1 MLSHGIAS
9 ARSQSGRAIRP
20 LVLGIL
26 SAAVLAACSGKDQG
40 QQGAGANQLMPV
52 GFIEAKPTTEPVFVE
67 AVGQTEGSRE
77 VEVRAR
83 VGGILEKRLY
93 EEGNSVKAGQPLF
106 LLDRAQPEAAL
117 QNARAAVAEAQSRLD
132 QATREVDRNKG
143 LAAQDAV
150 SRKDLDDALSAQA
163 AAKAQLQAAQATASN
178 ASLNVGYT
186 EVIAPVSGISGR
198 ALRNEGNLISIGDE
212 LTTVIQADPIKVR
225 FGLSATDQ
233 ANAPGG
239 RIDWRSV
246 QAVELVLPDGTKYNT
261 RGTLDF
267 AATQIDP
274 RLGTRSMRAVFS
286 NPRTEVLPGQFVK
299 VRLQVGTKS
308 DVFRVPQ
315 AAVLQTDQAFLV
327 MVATKNDKG
336 LDVVAPRPVQPGP
349 WDGKDWL
356 LYGGLQPG
364 DRVLVDNLIKLR
376 PGMPIQP
383 VPAGAA
389 PGAAGGAAPGGQGG
403 APAAKPAASAP
414 AANSASAASK

>member
-9 ARSQSGRAIRP
+9 ARSQSGRAI
-20 LVLGIL
+20 VLGIL
-26 SAAVLAACSGKDQG
+26 SAAVLAACSGKDQAQ

-52 GFIEAKPTTEPVFVE
+52 GFVEAKPTTEPVFVE
-67 AVGQTEGSRE
+67 AVGQTEGNRE

-93 EEGNSVKAGQPLF
+93 EEGNTVKAGQPLF
-106 LLDRAQPEAAL
+106 VLDRAQPEASL
-117 QNARAAVAEAQSRLD
+117 QNARAAVAEAQSRLE
-132 QATREVDRNKG
+132 QATREVERNKG

-163 AAKAQLQAAQATASN
+163 AARAQLQAAQATASN

-186 EVIAPVSGISGR
+186 QVTAPVSGITGR
-198 ALRNEGNLISIGDE
+198 ALRNEGNLISVGDE

-225 FGLSATDQ
+225 FGLSDTDV

-239 RIDWRSV
+239 KLDWRKV
-246 QAVELVLPDGTKYNT
+246 QTIELVLPDGSKYAA
-261 RGTLDF
+261 RGSLDF
-267 AATQIDP
+267 ASTQIDP
-274 RLGTRSMRAVFS
+274 KLGTRSMRAAFA
-286 NPRTEVLPGQFVK
+286 NPKTEVLPGQFVK
-299 VRLQVGTKS
+299 VRLQVGTK
-308 DVFRVPQ
+308 DNVFRVPQ

-327 MVATKNDKG
+327 MVAVKNDKG
-336 LDVVAPRPVQPGP
+336 MDVVAPRPVQPGP

-389 PGAAGGAAPGGQGG
+389 PGAPGGAPGGAS
-403 APAAKPAASAP
+403 APAAQSAPSAASAP
-414 AANSASAASK
+414 AANSAPAASK